1 MNWTVTF
8 DPKGYSGEFRN
19 PIIIMTDNPGLQ
31 KLHRVYPGGNS
42 AARE

>member
-19 PIIIMTDNPGLQ
+19 PIIMTDNPGLQ